1 MMKFIKK
8 NKLAIIACIIVILL
22 IVLAFQLKE
31 IFAPEVG
38 SAIYGNRLDGI
49 EAVKISKDTLNRIE
63 DNLKED
69 GVSKVT
75 SRISGRTVEII
86 ITVNSDVSIDT
97 AKEYANK
104 TLEPF
109 SEEQKKYYD
118 FQIFVKKDSDSSEFP
133 IIGYKQKTKDNISW
147 SKDRRENG

>member
-8 NKLAIIACIIVILL
+8 NKLAVIGCVIVILL

-49 EAVKISKDTLNRIE
+49 DSVKIKQDTLNRIE
-63 DNLKED
+63 ENLKD
-69 GVSKVT
+69 DSVSKVT
-75 SRISGRTVEII
+75 SRISGRTVEIV

-97 AKEYANK
+97 AKEYGNK
-104 TLEPF
+104 SLQPF
-109 SEEQKKYYD
+109 SEKEKKYYD
-118 FQIFVKKDSDSSEFP
+118 FQIFVKKDSESSEFP
-133 IIGYKQKTKDNISW
+133 IIGYKQKSKENISW
-147 SKDRRENG
+147 TKDRRENG

>member
-69 GVSKVT
+69 SVSKVT

>member
-1 MMKFIKK
+1 MIKIIKK
-8 NKLAIIACIIVILL
+8 NKLAVIGCVIVILL

-38 SAIYGNRLDGI
+38 SAIYGNRLDVI
-49 EAVKISKDTLNRIE
+49 DSVKINKDTLNRIE

-69 GVSKVT
+69 SVSKVT

-97 AKEYANK
+97 AKEYENK
-104 TLEPF
+104 SLQPF
-109 SEEQKKYYD
+109 
-118 FQIFVKKDSDSSEFP
+118 
-133 IIGYKQKTKDNISW
+133 
-147 SKDRRENG
+147 